1 MSDTKIKEKT
11 NLEETKEVKKT
22 RKSYIKK
29 NNSAQDK
36 KLVPT
41 TITFKNADHRMLVTD
56 YYTNIGF
63 TTLNDYIMALVKLSM
78 NDEYITAKLKNITE
92 EY

>member
-1 MSDTKIKEKT
+1 MSDVKIQ
-11 NLEETKEVKKT
+11 EENNIREVKEVKKT

-29 NNSAQDK
+29 NNSGQ

-41 TITFKNADHRMLVTD
+41 TITFKNSEHRMLVTE

-63 TTLNDYIMALVKLSM
+63 TTLNDYIMALIKLSM
-78 NDEYITAKLKNITE
+78 NDEDITSKLKNITK

>member
-1 MSDTKIKEKT
+1 MSDTKIKQE
-11 NLEETKEVKKT
+11 NHIENTKEVKKT
-22 RKSYIKK
+22 RKSYI

-41 TITFKNADHRMLVTD
+41 TITFKNAEHRMLVTD
-56 YYTNIGF
+56 YYTSIGF
-63 TTLNDYIMALVKLSM
+63 TALNDYIMALVKLSM
-78 NDEYITAKLKNITE
+78 KDEDITSKLKNITQ